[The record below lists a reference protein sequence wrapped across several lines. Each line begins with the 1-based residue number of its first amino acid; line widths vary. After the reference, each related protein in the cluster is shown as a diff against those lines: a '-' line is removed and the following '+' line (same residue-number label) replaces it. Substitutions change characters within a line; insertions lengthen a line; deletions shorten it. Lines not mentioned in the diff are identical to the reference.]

1 MVKTSHFHCS
11 GYGFDHFSGNYY
23 PTCCGA
29 RPKKKKKKLKA
40 EQIAF
45 PERLDVGFR
54 GKRNVKGD

>member
-1 MVKTSHFHCS
+1 MIPHAA
-11 GYGFDHFSGNYY
+11 GLGQ
-23 PTCCGA
+23 
-29 RPKKKKKKLKA
+29 KKKKEKLKA

>member
-1 MVKTSHFHCS
+1 MIPHAA
-11 GYGFDHFSGNYY
+11 GLGQ
-23 PTCCGA
+23 
-29 RPKKKKKKLKA
+29 KKKKLKA